1 MNGLVKQLIERRE
14 RPSRIRSLAASAALT
29 LLWVAAP
36 AGQRAEADEPPLK
49 PPVQLLTASP
59 KDGVIHLNGPGPNG
73 SVFRELHMEHGKA
86 LVARPDYKVRR
97 VAVGNPEIFDVI
109 VIGPQELQF
118 VAKSVG
124 ATNVLVW
131 ARDGKIR
138 ALIDVYVGAAGS
150 QVTSALRRVLKNDS
164 IEMERVGGSVVLSG
178 PVPSALAME
187 QALMVSRA
195 LLPPDEA
202 GRVINMMEIGG
213 GQQVMLE
220 VVIAEMS
227 RSLKRA
233 LGTNF
238 HTVTNSGDSTFEF
251 FNFLGN
257 LTQIDER
264 SWKVDP
270 DSLELIELTTLLS
283 LSDSVTLAGSG
294 FGIGTG
300 LYEIFFELL
309 DSHGLGKVLA
319 EPTLVARSGETASFL
334 VGGEVPIPV
343 AQGGAFGSITIDYK
357 DFGVG
362 LSFTPTVLEKG
373 RIHLRVSPEVSEPNL
388 SLGITQGGV
397 VIPAF
402 STRRATTTVEL
413 GDGQSFAI
421 AGLLQDRTSELVDSY
436 PMLGNVPVLGGLF
449 RSSSF
454 QKDETELVMIVTPR
468 IVKPLPAGP
477 HPLPTDHFIEP
488 SAFEFYLLGRLEAR
502 GEDESGTPT
511 PTPEPEEVD
520 LGGARVGGI
529 IGGAGQIVGSE
540 PQEEMQK

>member
-1 MNGLVKQLIERRE
+1 MGGLEQMIEWNQ
-14 RPSRIRSLAASAALT
+14 RSGWLRGLTGFALAALVLAGPGGLRADP
-29 LLWVAAP
+29 AAP
-36 AGQRAEADEPPLK
+36 AAE
-49 PPVQLLTASP
+49 PPVQLLIASP
-59 KDGVIHLNGPGPNG
+59 KDGVIHLEAPGDAG
-73 SVFRELHMEHGKA
+73 SVFRELHMEHGKS
-86 LVARPDYKVRR
+86 LVVRPNYKVRR
-97 VAVGNPEIFDVI
+97 VAVGNPELFDVI

-131 ARDGKIR
+131 ASDGKIK

-178 PVPSALAME
+178 PVASALAME

-195 LLPPDEA
+195 LLPAEEA
-202 GRVINMMEIGG
+202 GRVINMMEVGG

-264 SWKVDP
+264 FFKVDP
-270 DSLELIELTTLLS
+270 DSLELLELSTLLT

-309 DSHGLGKVLA
+309 DSSGLGKVLA

-357 DFGVG
+357 SFGVG
-362 LSFTPTVLEKG
+362 LSFTPTVLEEG

-402 STRRATTTVEL
+402 TTRRATTTVEL

-436 PMLGNVPVLGGLF
+436 PVLGNIPVLGGLF

-468 IVKPLPAGP
+468 IVKPLPPGP
-477 HPLPTDHFIEP
+477 RPLPTDHFIEP

-502 GEDESGTPT
+502 GENESGAPA
-511 PTPEPEEVD
+511 PAPESGEVD
-520 LGGARVGGI
+520 LGAPRVGGI
-529 IGGAGQIVGSE
+529 IGGAGHIVGSE
-540 PQEEMQK
+540 PEEEMQE